1 MSEIVNTTP
10 NEELIRFVDEATFK
24 LWNFRG
30 VPRDFDP
37 ETLLRESME
46 KSELAGYTF
55 GIAKTN
61 LCAAM
66 GAFIFQNNPDLSF
79 SFLNTAMKLFRSLE
93 EKKWIA
99 NTHSILGII
108 NNSLGNS
115 ETALYNALRGA
126 DYYDNHPED
135 PYDRVMAYYIIGTV
149 YKDLKKYEESEK
161 YYLRGVS
168 SEDFEINNWGGRIY
182 AGLASMYTERE
193 KYDTALEYCFKS
205 LKKLETEKNG
215 LGISRAYTEIGIIY
229 KKRGDFD
236 AALKYM
242 MDGLKIREEH
252 DLKQFIVSSHLEIA
266 TVYSETGKN
275 EEAIAHLEKA
285 EEICNTIKQVQK
297 LPKIFSELS
306 QIHKMKGDFEKALSY
321 TEKLLSLNSEL
332 NKKEMEKRIGSL
344 QDSLLKEKAEE
355 IEKIR
360 NFELKMA
367 YDLIT
372 EKNKEIMDSIQYA
385 KRIQTALMTTEK
397 YFDRNLRRLNGRKT
411 E

>member
-10 NEELIRFVDEATFK
+10 NEDLIRFVDDATFK

-30 VPRDFDP
+30 IPKDFDP
-37 ETLLRESME
+37 EALLRESLE
-46 KSELAGYTF
+46 KSERAGYTF
-55 GIAKTN
+55 GLAKTN

-66 GAFIFQNNPDLSF
+66 GSFIFQNDPDLAF
-79 SFLNTAMKLFRSLE
+79 NFLNKAMEMFRGLD

-126 DYYDNHPED
+126 DYYDSHQED
-135 PYDRVMAYYIIGTV
+135 SYDRVMAYYIIGTV

-161 YYLRGVS
+161 YYLKGVA
-168 SEDFEINNWGGRIY
+168 SEDFETNNWGGRIY
-182 AGLASMYTERE
+182 AGLASMYTETERYE
-193 KYDTALEYCFKS
+193 TALEYCFKS
-205 LKKLETEKNG
+205 LKKLEQEKNG
-215 LGISRAYTEIGIIY
+215 LGISRVYTEIGIIN
-229 KKRGDFD
+229 KKRGDFET
-236 AALKYM
+236 ALKYM
-242 MDGLKIREEH
+242 TDGLKIREDH
-252 DLKQFIVSSHLEIA
+252 DLKQFIISSHLEIA
-266 TVYSETGKN
+266 TAYSEIGRN
-275 EEAIAHLEKA
+275 EDAVRHLEKA
-285 EEICNTIKQVQK
+285 EEISNNIKQVQK
-297 LPKIFSELS
+297 LPKIFAELT
-306 QIHKMKGDFEKALSY
+306 QIHKLKGDFEKALNY
-321 TEKLLSLNSEL
+321 TEKLLRLNSEL
-332 NKKEMEKRIGSL
+332 NKKEMEKRIGKL
-344 QDSLLKEKAEE
+344 QDSLFKEKAEE

-372 EKNKEIMDSIQYA
+372 EKNKEITDSIHYA

-397 YFDRNLRRLNGRKT
+397 YFDKNLRRLNGRKT